1 MRGGCARAGPV
12 RSQRVIGILAV
23 GHGGQA
29 VGASYFIFYPG
40 EQLVFAVEAAIRAV
54 GPVGGIVRFPGLN
67 LDDAGADDG
76 GDLVCRETFIGP
88 EAGRDA
94 EDGDNLAGAECPHG
108 QGEQDRGVDATGE
121 RDAQRGRSREQGA
134 NRLGGRREFAG
145 ERLIYHAGHV
155 AHPNCL
161 GASHH
166 SVTVAVPATFAK
178 APPHA
183 RQCGSRRPAGALQ
196 LVANDGN
203 NASMSVRLRQVAW
216 TAAALFVPAVLSV
229 ALLPLRPHVDDVLVA
244 VVLLAVSSAALA
256 RAEWP
261 PRLVAAASAALSFNF
276 FYAQPYDRFGGGIQA
291 IETTV
296 VLAVAV
302 PVLAAWVG
310 RLSGQEAAREKMLR
324 EQAERTAAE
333 LAERQRQ
340 VERLAADLAASRRR
354 IVAAGDEMR
363 RRIERNLH
371 DGVQQR
377 LVTLS
382 LKLGGVRDRV
392 PDSLPANIQ
401 DPMLLEAWLGSALR
415 GLARR
420 SALPVRL
427 HVHVD
432 GRLPAESE
440 ATAYYVVSEAFTN
453 AVKHASASAVDIGVE
468 AAEGTLTV
476 QVSDD
481 GVGGADASC
490 GSGLTGIRDR
500 VEAVGG
506 TLAVHSPPGSGTV
519 LTARLPPGDPFG

>member
-1 MRGGCARAGPV
+1 
-12 RSQRVIGILAV
+12 
-23 GHGGQA
+23 
-29 VGASYFIFYPG
+29 
-40 EQLVFAVEAAIRAV
+40 
-54 GPVGGIVRFPGLN
+54 
-67 LDDAGADDG
+67 
-76 GDLVCRETFIGP
+76 
-88 EAGRDA
+88 
-94 EDGDNLAGAECPHG
+94 
-108 QGEQDRGVDATGE
+108 
-121 RDAQRGRSREQGA
+121 
-134 NRLGGRREFAG
+134 
-145 ERLIYHAGHV
+145 
-155 AHPNCL
+155 
-161 GASHH
+161 
-166 SVTVAVPATFAK
+166 
-178 APPHA
+178 
-183 RQCGSRRPAGALQ
+183 
-196 LVANDGN
+196 
-203 NASMSVRLRQVAW
+203 MSVRLRQVAW

-382 LKLGGVRDRV
+382 LRLRDVRDGV
-392 PDSLPANIQ
+392 PDSLPAIRDDLDQ
-401 DPMLLEAWLGSALR
+401 VTDALAETLEELRDLARGVHPAILTEAGLGSALR

-481 GVGGADASC
+481 GVGGADASR